1 MSARREKRLRKLEKA
16 VEAQEKTIEAQG
28 KRIMELE
35 RLAASPVTV
44 VSAPTMQKWSPS
56 FLARMRYRWKVW
68 KFRRAYM
75 RPGVTPEE
83 AFAAFNT
90 WKKIDEDLEQPVRR
104 WRDRPSIED
113 LKKHPPKPFS

>member
-1 MSARREKRLRKLEKA
+1 VSARREKRLRRLERA
-16 VEAQEKTIEAQG
+16 IEVQEKTIEAQG
-28 KRIMELE
+28 KRIVELE

-44 VSAPTMQKWSPS
+44 VASPTSQRPIKAPS
-56 FLARMRYRWKVW
+56 FLEKMRYRWRVW

-90 WKKIDEDLEQPVRR
+90 WKKIDEGLER
-104 WRDRPSIED
+104 
-113 LKKHPPKPFS
+113 K